1 MQEGEISK
9 GLGDTI
15 AKFTNLTGMDRVAKQ
30 LAAMLGKED
39 CGCDERRELLNR
51 LVPYSTSKIPN
62 GNTINKNGESIQIFN

>member
-1 MQEGEISK
+1 
-9 GLGDTI
+9 
-15 AKFTNLTGMDRVAKQ
+15 MDRVAKQ

>member
-1 MQEGEISK
+1 MEQGEISK
-9 GLGDTI
+9 GLGDTV

-51 LVPYSTSKIPN
+51 LVPYSTSKIPT